1 MLSILLIG
9 ALLDLGVSVAENPY
23 NKENGLS
30 VDEIVTIVK
39 DAGWSDELIPEAV
52 RVVLLESKGQPD
64 KLQNDKG
71 PAVGLF
77 QIDLSVHWDKN
88 PEDNKML
95 KWFKNKGIKN
105 RKEVVKWLQDPNNN
119 AEAALQIWKDRDNFD
134 ESETGW
140 EAWSVWNNGEIP
152 EGREQKD
159 WNIAT
164 KSMELA
170 LELLNNTEDVVE
182 EDVVEEDVVRERDP
196 SLEDEE
202 GVTLYNKYNQPVLVD
217 KSIADDLVNNT
228 DYTYE
233 SKETNPFK
241 GGKLMNK
248 YPDTFEKIME
258 FDERLQKRVSDAAE
272 AIGEDFSTISSMFEQ
287 YLGTNY
293 IQFFKNLLNPELP
306 QVDFP
311 FWKPPADYIEE
322 YPLPTIPVQEPRKNN
337 TDREQK
343 LSDNFAK
350 LFETMMGAEPR

>member
-39 DAGWSDELIPEAV
+39 DAGWSDELIPEAI

-77 QIDLSVHWDKN
+77 QIDLSVHWDEN

-170 LELLNNTEDVVE
+170 LELLNNAGGTGGTGDIVEDVNYEPVDEVPEGTPGQRQEYASQVPQE
-182 EDVVEEDVVRERDP
+182 EDSYGLAQYR
-196 SLEDEE
+196 SL
-202 GVTLYNKYNQPVLVD
+202 
-217 KSIADDLVNNT
+217 
-228 DYTYE
+228 
-233 SKETNPFK
+233 
-241 GGKLMNK
+241 
-248 YPDTFEKIME
+248 
-258 FDERLQKRVSDAAE
+258 
-272 AIGEDFSTISSMFEQ
+272 
-287 YLGTNY
+287 
-293 IQFFKNLLNPELP
+293 
-306 QVDFP
+306 
-311 FWKPPADYIEE
+311 
-322 YPLPTIPVQEPRKNN
+322 
-337 TDREQK
+337 TDRKKK
-343 LSDNFAK
+343 LSDNFGK

>member
-23 NKENGLS
+23 NVENGLS
-30 VDEIVTIVK
+30 VEEIVTIVK

-71 PAVGLF
+71 PGVGLF

-88 PEDNKML
+88 PKENKML
-95 KWFKNKGIKN
+95 KWFKSKGIKN
-105 RKEVVKWLQDPNNN
+105 RKEAVKWLQDSSNN

-170 LELLNNTEDVVE
+170 LELLNNAGDTGGTGDIVEDVNYE
-182 EDVVEEDVVRERDP
+182 
-196 SLEDEE
+196 
-202 GVTLYNKYNQPVLVD
+202 
-217 KSIADDLVNNT
+217 LVNEVPMGT
-228 DYTYE
+228 SEQRQEYA
-233 SKETNPFK
+233 SQVP
-241 GGKLMNK
+241 
-248 YPDTFEKIME
+248 
-258 FDERLQKRVSDAAE
+258 QE
-272 AIGEDFSTISSMFEQ
+272 AGSYGSAQ
-287 YLGTNY
+287 YRTLTG
-293 IQFFKNLLNPELP
+293 
-306 QVDFP
+306 
-311 FWKPPADYIEE
+311 
-322 YPLPTIPVQEPRKNN
+322 RK
-337 TDREQK
+337 QK

-350 LFETMMGAEPR
+350 LFETMMGAEPK